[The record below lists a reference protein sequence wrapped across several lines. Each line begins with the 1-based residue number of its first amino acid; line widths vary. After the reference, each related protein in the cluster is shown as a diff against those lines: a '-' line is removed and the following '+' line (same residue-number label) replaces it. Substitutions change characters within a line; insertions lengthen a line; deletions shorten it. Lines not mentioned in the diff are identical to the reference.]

1 MRRKSKMKASKSFI
15 GLFVFLMMI
24 MLLVACGK
32 TEEAVPASAD
42 EVTTEE
48 ATEEAAT
55 EPRLVATTTAVT
67 NIFEKLDLDLIGV
80 PTTTQTLDARYDD
93 ATRVGNPMGP
103 DVEIIA
109 SLKPTEVFSVTTLEY
124 DLTES
129 FNSLNIPATYVN
141 LQGLK
146 QMQNSILDIGSRYNR
161 AELAQQ
167 IVEKMDEDIAA
178 LQKSVEGKEKPKVL
192 ILLGIPGSYL
202 VATENSYI
210 GDLVR
215 LAGGE
220 NIAAGQAAE
229 YLPSNTE
236 FLHQSNPDIIIR
248 LAHGMPDEVVKMFKE
263 EFKTNDIWK
272 HFNAVKNDRVYD
284 LEEPLF
290 GTTATIEVVTALTQ
304 LIETMYGEQK

>member
-1 MRRKSKMKASKSFI
+1 MKQSKSYIYVI
-15 GLFVFLMMI
+15 GFLLMI
-24 MLLVACGK
+24 LMLVGCGK
-32 TEEAVPASAD
+32 TEETAPVSAD
-42 EVTTEE
+42 EVME
-48 ATEEAAT
+48 ADEASS
-55 EPRLVATTTAVT
+55 ELRLVTTTAAVT
-67 NIFEKLDLDLIGV
+67 KIFEELDLDLVGV
-80 PTTTQTLDARYDD
+80 PTTIQTLAARYDD
-93 ATRVGNPMGP
+93 AVRVGNPMGP

-109 SLKPTEVFSVTTLEY
+109 SLKPTEVLSVTTLEY
-124 DLTES
+124 DLKES
-129 FNSLNIPATYVN
+129 FESLNIPATYVN
-141 LQGLK
+141 LQGLQ
-146 QMQNSILDIGSRYNR
+146 QMKDSILDIGNRYDR
-161 AELAQQ
+161 AARAQEIVDTMDKEIAELQR
-167 IVEKMDEDIAA
+167 
-178 LQKSVEGKEKPKVL
+178 SVEGKEKPKVL

-248 LAHGMPDEVVKMFKE
+248 LAHGMPEEVVKMFQE

-272 HFNAVKNDRVYD
+272 HFNAVQNDRVYD

-290 GTTATIEVVTALTQ
+290 GTTATMEVTTALTQ
-304 LIETMYGEQK
+304 LIDTMYGEQ

>member
-1 MRRKSKMKASKSFI
+1 MKQSKSYIYVI
-15 GLFVFLMMI
+15 GFLLMI
-24 MLLVACGK
+24 LMLVGCGK
-32 TEEAVPASAD
+32 TEETAPVSAD
-42 EVTTEE
+42 EVME
-48 ATEEAAT
+48 ADEASS
-55 EPRLVATTTAVT
+55 ELRLVTTTAAVT
-67 NIFEKLDLDLIGV
+67 KIFEELDLDLVGV
-80 PTTTQTLDARYDD
+80 PTTIQTLAARYDD
-93 ATRVGNPMGP
+93 AVRVGNPMGP

-124 DLTES
+124 DLKES
-129 FNSLNIPATYVN
+129 FESLNIPATYVN
-141 LQGLK
+141 LQGLQ
-146 QMQNSILDIGSRYNR
+146 QMKDSILDIGNRYDR
-161 AELAQQ
+161 AARAQEIVDTMDKEIAELQR
-167 IVEKMDEDIAA
+167 
-178 LQKSVEGKEKPKVL
+178 SVEGKEKPKVL

-248 LAHGMPDEVVKMFKE
+248 LAHGMPEEVVKMFQE

-272 HFNAVKNDRVYD
+272 HFNAVQNDRVYD

-290 GTTATIEVVTALTQ
+290 GTTATMEVTTALTQ
-304 LIETMYGEQK
+304 LIDTMYGEQ

>member
-1 MRRKSKMKASKSFI
+1 MKISKSFI
-15 GLFVFLMMI
+15 VLFVFLMTV
-24 MLLVACGK
+24 MLLAACGK
-32 TEEAVPASAD
+32 TEEAVPASAG
-42 EVTTEE
+42 EANTEGTAE
-48 ATEEAAT
+48 AKSEL
-55 EPRLVATTTAVT
+55 RLVTTTTAVT

-80 PTTTQTLDARYDD
+80 PTTTQTLAARYDD

-124 DLTES
+124 DLKES
-129 FNSLNIPATYVN
+129 FESMNIPATYVN

-146 QMQNSILDIGSRYNR
+146 QMQDSILDIGSRYDR

-167 IVEKMDEDIAA
+167 IVEEMDEDIAA

-215 LAGGE
+215 LVGGE

-304 LIETMYGEQK
+304 LIDTMYGEQK

>member
-1 MRRKSKMKASKSFI
+1 MTVSKSFI
-15 GLFVFLMMI
+15 HVFGFLI
-24 MLLVACGK
+24 IVMLLTACGTAEETEPAAADEANAAP
-32 TEEAVPASAD
+32 TEEAVS
-42 EVTTEE
+42 EQ
-48 ATEEAAT
+48 
-55 EPRLVATTTAVT
+55 RLVTTTAAVT
-67 NIFEKLDLDLIGV
+67 KIFEELDLDLVGV
-80 PTTTQTLDARYDD
+80 PTTTQTLAARYDD
-93 ATRVGNPMGP
+93 AVRVGNPMGP

-141 LQGLK
+141 LQGLQ
-146 QMQNSILDIGSRYNR
+146 QMQDSIIDIGNRYDR
-161 AELAQQ
+161 AERAQE
-167 IVEKMDEDIAA
+167 IVETMDEEIAA

-248 LAHGMPDEVVKMFKE
+248 LAHGMPTEVVKMFKE
-263 EFKTNDIWK
+263 EFKTNDIWQ

-290 GTTATIEVVTALTQ
+290 GTTATMDVTTALTQ
-304 LIETMYGEQK
+304 LIDTMYGEQ

>member
-1 MRRKSKMKASKSFI
+1 
-15 GLFVFLMMI
+15 MI
-24 MLLVACGK
+24 LLLLAACGK
-32 TEEAVPASAD
+32 SGETAD
-42 EVTTEE
+42 EASEISQVGQ
-48 ATEEAAT
+48 AAT
-55 EPRLVATTTAVT
+55 APRLVTTTAAVT
-67 NIFEKLDLDLIGV
+67 KIFEELDLDLIGV
-80 PTTTQTLDARYDD
+80 PTTNQPLATRYDD

-129 FNSLNIPATYVN
+129 FNSLNIPATYLN
-141 LQGLK
+141 LQGLQ
-146 QMQNSILDIGSRYNR
+146 QMKDSIIDIGNRYDR
-161 AELAQQ
+161 AERAQE
-167 IVEKMDEDIAA
+167 IVDTMDEEIAA
-178 LQKSVEGKEKPKVL
+178 LQQSVEGKDKPKVL

-248 LAHGMPDEVVKMFKE
+248 LAHGMPEEVVKMFKE

-272 HFNAVKNDRVYD
+272 HFNAVQNDRIYD

-290 GTTATIEVVTALTQ
+290 GTTATMEVITALTQ
-304 LIETMYGEQK
+304 LIETMYGEQ

>member
-1 MRRKSKMKASKSFI
+1 MKISKTFMYVLGI
-15 GLFVFLMMI
+15 LMMT
-24 MLLVACGK
+24 LLLAACGK
-32 TEEAVPASAD
+32 SEETAPASAD
-42 EVTTEE
+42 EE
-48 ATEEAAT
+48 ATKQDTSEH
-55 EPRLVATTTAVT
+55 RLVTTTAAVT
-67 NIFEKLDLDLIGV
+67 RIFEELDLDLVGV
-80 PTTTQTLDARYDD
+80 PTTTQTLAARYDD
-93 ATRVGNPMGP
+93 AVRVGNPMGP

-141 LQGLK
+141 LQGLQ
-146 QMQNSILDIGSRYNR
+146 QMKESILDIGNRYDR
-161 AELAQQ
+161 AERAQE
-167 IVEKMDEDIAA
+167 IVDTMDKEIAA
-178 LQKSVEGKEKPKVL
+178 LQKSIEDKEKPKVL

-248 LAHGMPDEVVKMFKE
+248 LAHGMPEEVVKMFKE
-263 EFKTNDIWK
+263 EFVTNDIWK

-290 GTTATIEVVTALTQ
+290 GTTATMDVTTALTQ
-304 LIETMYGEQK
+304 LIDTMYGEQ

>member
-1 MRRKSKMKASKSFI
+1 MKVSKSFI
-15 GLFVFLMMI
+15 GIFSFLI
-24 MLLVACGK
+24 VMLLLAACGK
-32 TEEAVPASAD
+32 TEEAAPASAD
-42 EVTTEE
+42 QANAGEAVEQPESELRLVTTT
-48 ATEEAAT
+48 A
-55 EPRLVATTTAVT
+55 AVT
-67 NIFEKLDLDLIGV
+67 NIFEKLDLDLVGV
-80 PTTTQTLDARYDD
+80 PTTTQTLAARYDD

-129 FNSLNIPATYVN
+129 FDTLNIPATYVN

-146 QMQNSILDIGSRYNR
+146 QMQDSILDIGNRYDR

-167 IVEKMDEDIAA
+167 IVEKMDEDIAT

-248 LAHGMPDEVVKMFKE
+248 LAHGMPDEVVEMFKE
-263 EFKTNDIWK
+263 EFKTNDIWQ

-304 LIETMYGEQK
+304 LIDTMYGEQ

>member
-1 MRRKSKMKASKSFI
+1 MKQSKSYIYVI
-15 GLFVFLMMI
+15 GFLLMI
-24 MLLVACGK
+24 LMLVGCGK
-32 TEEAVPASAD
+32 TEETAPVSAD
-42 EVTTEE
+42 EVME
-48 ATEEAAT
+48 ADEAPS
-55 EPRLVATTTAVT
+55 ELRLVTTTAAVT
-67 NIFEKLDLDLIGV
+67 KIFEELDLDLVGV
-80 PTTTQTLDARYDD
+80 PTTIQTLAARYDD
-93 ATRVGNPMGP
+93 AVRVGNPMGP

-124 DLTES
+124 DLKES
-129 FNSLNIPATYVN
+129 FESLNIPATYVN
-141 LQGLK
+141 LQGLQ
-146 QMQNSILDIGSRYNR
+146 QMKDSILDIGNRYDR
-161 AELAQQ
+161 AARAQE
-167 IVEKMDEDIAA
+167 IVDTMDKEIAA

-248 LAHGMPDEVVKMFKE
+248 LAHGMPEEVVKMFKE

-272 HFNAVKNDRVYD
+272 HFNAVQNDRVYD

-290 GTTATIEVVTALTQ
+290 GTTATMDVTTALTQ
-304 LIETMYGEQK
+304 LIDTMYGEQE